1 MTTAYEF
8 GYKFA
13 VSVPA
18 ISEGTG
24 DIVAKFDVNALIDS
38 MRQFPNLV
46 HTGEPGFAESF
57 QNPATKEMLWRTGAA
72 LPLGLSAA
80 GLWALGS
87 GRNDIKPLPPK
98 QPVGKKKKPVPVV
111 KSADWQET
119 LQNVKAQLPG
129 LHPVDTA
136 VGAVG
141 GAALGGLY
149 DVLRGN
155 SGKLAPNKRWK
166 STARR
171 VLGGALLG
179 GGAANLAGDRAR
191 RYISNTLL
199 PFGYNNERLKNVA
212 ITPKQL
218 SQDIGERW
226 KKWREGATTV
236 TGAGRDGAEDIK
248 PDSLSKVWNA
258 AVLDKPTYAPDDL
271 KEVSG
276 WGNFGGTIDARREI
290 MRRTFGVHAN
300 NANTDWW
307 QKNKGGYYSLN
318 EQNPDYEKRLRL
330 LFGPEHAYGSGDMSR
345 FLTDPQKKLTDFNTK
360 LPKYTSQARDFDFF
374 AGGQI
379 NGDQQVPFAM
389 RGPRID
395 AQVLDR
401 FDLTPNPD
409 EQQHLKSWL
418 RNTAMRQNPGWG
430 FERKRDGHFDYGA
443 DQGKTNNELAKTI
456 GSRWLWEN
464 VLSNELPWISQKF
477 TMTPNTEATNGDAF
491 PWALQF
497 LRENG
502 QAAGPK
508 INTMPALQQWL
519 SDNPL
524 AKEHEIL
531 TAIREAA
538 KQKAEK
544 KSADMTPRTFGAKI
558 ALDVDWKSLLG
569 GAARGGVAGSALGGL
584 HGLISPGQEEVY
596 DEHGQSAGT
605 KQRNRFAAGL
615 RGAFWGGLGGAGLG
629 AGADYVAPGVTKSI
643 HDFGRRM
650 YTGKTQ
656 PELNKQDNVARMP
669 WPKQQTQKAI
679 DARFKHMRENP
690 TRLPPPK
697 YTPPAYPR
705 MELEPEPWE
714 TASTMTPDEIARSE
728 DANL

>member
-1 MTTAYEF
+1 MPPTTTTPLSPWLQQVI
-8 GYKFA
+8 KTA

-24 DIVAKFDVNALIDS
+24 DIVAKFDVNSLIDS

-57 QNPATKEMLWRTGAA
+57 QNPATKEMLWRAGAV

-80 GLWALGS
+80 GLLALGT

-98 QPVGKKKKPVPVV
+98 QPVDKKKKPVPVI

-129 LHPVDTA
+129 LHPIDTA
-136 VGAVG
+136 VGAAG

-191 RYISNTLL
+191 RYISNTLM
-199 PFGYNNERLKNVA
+199 PFGYDPENVSSVKPTWNKVWQAGILDRPTYSLEQLQKADERLVNE
-212 ITPKQL
+212 PKL
-218 SQDIGERW
+218 
-226 KKWREGATTV
+226 
-236 TGAGRDGAEDIK
+236 
-248 PDSLSKVWNA
+248 
-258 AVLDKPTYAPDDL
+258 
-271 KEVSG
+271 
-276 WGNFGGTIDARREI
+276 DARREI
-290 MRRTFGVHAN
+290 MRRSFGVHASN
-300 NANTDWW
+300 PLTDWW

-318 EQNPDYEKRLRL
+318 EKNPEYEKRLRAI
-330 LFGPEHAYGSGDMSR
+330 FGPQSDINTSTMYSMMS
-345 FLTDPQKKLTDFNTK
+345 DPEKFLTDFNTK
-360 LPKYTSQARDFDFF
+360 KVPNQSDAYDFF
-374 AGGQI
+374 SGWQML
-379 NGDQQVPFAM
+379 GDQQVPFAK

-395 AQVLDR
+395 GQVLDR
-401 FDLTPNPD
+401 FDLTPNPKEID
-409 EQQHLKSWL
+409 HLKQWAVNKL
-418 RNTAMRQNPGWG
+418 QNKDPGWD
-430 FERKRDGHFDYGA
+430 FQQIPKERYGDFDYSGNIV
-443 DQGKTNNELAKTI
+443 GGPLTNGGIAKSLL
-456 GSRWLWEN
+456 GRWAWDN
-464 VLSNELPWISQKF
+464 VLSEEKPWISQKF
-477 TMTPNTEATNGDAF
+477 TMKPNEIEPTIGNMNPRFGPPPPA
-491 PWALQF
+491 WQLQF
-497 LRENG
+497 LNESGR
-502 QAAGPK
+502 AAGKPFQSQTDL
-508 INTMPALQQWL
+508 NDWVR
-519 SDNPL
+519 SNPL
-524 AKEHEIL
+524 THHRLRDLIEKAKE
-531 TAIREAA
+531 
-538 KQKAEK
+538 KQQQQEK
-544 KSADMTPRTFGAKI
+544 KSADMTPRTFGEKI

-569 GAARGGVAGSALGGL
+569 GAARGGTVGAALGGL
-584 HGLISPGQEEVY
+584 HGLIAPGQEEVY

-605 KQRNRFAAGL
+605 KQRNRLAAGV

-669 WPKQQTQKAI
+669 WPKQQVQKAI

-714 TASTMTPDEIARSE
+714 TAQPMTPDEIARSE

>member
-8 GYKFA
+8 GCKFA

-24 DIVAKFDVNALIDS
+24 DIVAKFDVNSLVES
-38 MRQFPNLV
+38 LRKVPNLV
-46 HTGEPGFAESF
+46 HADEPGFANSF
-57 QNPATKEMLWRTGAA
+57 TNPTTKEMLWRAGAV

-98 QPVGKKKKPVPVV
+98 QPVGKKKKLAPVV
-111 KSADWQET
+111 KAADWQTT
-119 LQNVKAQLPG
+119 LQNFKAQLPG

-179 GGAANLAGDRAR
+179 GSAANLAGDRAR
-191 RYISNTLL
+191 RYISNTLI
-199 PFGYNNERLKNVA
+199 PIGY
-212 ITPKQL
+212 
-218 SQDIGERW
+218 
-226 KKWREGATTV
+226 
-236 TGAGRDGAEDIK
+236 GAERTDSVLK
-248 PDSLSKVWNA
+248 PTADKLWRG
-258 AVLDKPTYAPDDL
+258 AVLDQPAYDVNEL
-271 KEVSG
+271 KFLRI
-276 WGNFGGTIDARREI
+276 NDTQLDARREL

-300 NANTDWW
+300 NPLTDWW
-307 QKNKGGYYSLN
+307 QKNKGGYYSIN
-318 EQNPDYEKRLRL
+318 EQHPQYADRVRSV
-330 LFGPEHAYGSGDMSR
+330 FGPGQQDATRTLYGLTQNPEE
-345 FLTDPQKKLTDFNTK
+345 FLRKWNTT
-360 LPKYTSQARDFDFF
+360 PDASQATTHDFA
-374 AGGQI
+374 AGRQI
-379 NGDQQVPFAM
+379 SGNQQIPYAPHDPL
-389 RGPRID
+389 GAQGYD
-395 AQVLDR
+395 AQILDR
-401 FDLTPNPD
+401 FDLTPNKA
-409 EQQHLKSWL
+409 ETKFLKNWVQNKVL
-418 RNTAMRQNPGWG
+418 RKDPYFSSRPLAPGAL
-430 FERKRDGHFDYGA
+430 KDFDYVGGGA
-443 DQGKTNNELAKTI
+443 DTNADLAKSV
-456 GSRWLWEN
+456 GARWIWDRI
-464 VLSNELPWISQKF
+464 LSEEQPWVSQKF
-477 TMTPNTEATNGDAF
+477 TLRPNTDGEKAIAENKV
-491 PWALQF
+491 PLKWQLQF
-497 LRENG
+497 LRDNG
-502 QAAGPK
+502 TPTAP
-508 INTMPALQQWL
+508 PLQTNDDVRDWVANDPYNVDPSVL
-519 SDNPL
+519 KVL
-524 AKEHEIL
+524 E
-531 TAIREAA
+531 AIEAA
-538 KQKAEK
+538 KKNKEK
-544 KSADMTPRTFGAKI
+544 KSADNAINWGA
-558 ALDVDWKSLLG
+558 LLA

-584 HGLISPGQEEVY
+584 HGLISPGQEEIY
-596 DEHGQSAGT
+596 DEHGQSVGT

-656 PELNKQDNVARMP
+656 PELNKQDTVARMP
-669 WPKQQTQKAI
+669 WQKYQVQKAI

-714 TASTMTPDEIARSE
+714 TARTMTPDEIAHSE